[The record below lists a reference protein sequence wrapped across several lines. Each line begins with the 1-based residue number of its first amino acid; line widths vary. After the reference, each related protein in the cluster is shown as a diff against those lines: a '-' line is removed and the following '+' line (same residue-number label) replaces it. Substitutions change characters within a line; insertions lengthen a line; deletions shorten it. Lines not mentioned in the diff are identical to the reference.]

1 MNRLV
6 ELGLRAEDG
15 SGEILFILPP
25 RKRLLLTAAILYSAE
40 ILLIGVTINYLIALV
55 TVPVMLFWIY
65 YYYVFC
71 KIWTAYYSRFYLVA
85 VPILCIPVSFAL
97 MWLIISLLRGGII

>member
-65 YYYVFC
+65 LFC
-71 KIWTAYYSRFYLVA
+71 KIWAAYYSRFYLVA